1 MRRPFSGGVQ
11 RLFVIDPERARRV
24 SVQDHGFHFAEIDA
38 RPDEG
43 AGALKR
49 RLDVECAIRVFEI
62 DGSPAAGRW
71 RRAEILPTLRA
82 IAADGQVG
90 DVETGL
96 VNDREAPSTLSR
108 GRS

>member
-11 RLFVIDPERARRV
+11 RLFVVDPERARRV

-38 RPDEG
+38 RPNDG

-49 RLDVECAIRVFEI
+49 RLDVEGAVRVLEI
-62 DGSPAAGRW
+62 DGSATAGRW
-71 RRAEILPTLRA
+71 RRTEILPTLRA
-82 IAADGQVG
+82 EAADGQAG
-90 DVETGL
+90 HVETGL
-96 VNDREAPSTLSR
+96 VDDREAPSTLSR